1 MKKFKD
7 IKKIKPTKKP
17 CKMCGNTDNAD
28 NLCGVY
34 KCWKYVDESILLRR
48 GSR

>member
-7 IKKIKPTKKP
+7 IKKIKPTKTP
-17 CKMCGNTDNAD
+17 CKLCGNTENAD

-34 KCWKYVDESILLRR
+34 KCWK
-48 GSR
+48 